1 MNLFAMAREGL
12 RRVLVSALQRAV
24 VTGQA
29 QRLSKLRVK
38 TNGDCVTADVT
49 VRPVRPDP
57 GAADRYLVV
66 LEEAANIPLP
76 EGKAVASAGVADG
89 AAQAEEEPAARI
101 AELER
106 ELKAKEEYLQATLE
120 EAETANEEL
129 KSTNEETQSINE
141 ELQSANEELQSANEE
156 LETSKEELQSVNE
169 ELATVN
175 AELQGKVA
183 DLSRANNRLSI
194 SAAAPSCAP
203 RRCCA
208 GHSPAGARSPRWF
221 SSQSP
226 SRAA

>member
-141 ELQSANEELQSANEE
+141 ELQSANEEL
-156 LETSKEELQSVNE
+156 ETSKEELQSVNE